1 MRPVPLPADVQA
13 KGPSVNEVSNKA
25 LLPAGLRDVLPPDAA
40 FAAQVVAKLM
50 TCFESHGY
58 EQVDP
63 PLVEFEDSLL
73 SGAGAATASQTFRLM
88 DPVSQHMM
96 GLRTDIT
103 VQVARIATTRLT
115 NAPRPLRLCYAGQV
129 LRVKG
134 TQLNPERQF
143 AQAGIELIGSDSAA
157 ADAEIVTLAVEALQS
172 AGVSGITADLTM
184 PTLVPALCAA
194 YGFPADVA
202 SRLRAALNRKDAAG
216 VAAIAGAAA
225 PQLLGLLRASG
236 PAGPALDA
244 LARLELPDA
253 ASADR
258 QRLAAGAARIR
269 AAMPGLAVTVDAVE
283 HRGFEYHSGMSFTL
297 FADGTRGEIGRGG
310 RYRAGQNG
318 GEAATGCTIFLD
330 SVLDALPRPEPRP
343 RLFVPAGVA
352 NDQAAKLRAE
362 GWITVSGLE
371 EAEPLNEARRLRC
384 THAYISGKVVALP

>member
-1 MRPVPLPADVQA
+1 M
-13 KGPSVNEVSNKA
+13 NEVLNKA
-25 LLPAGLRDVLPPDAA
+25 LLPNGLRDVLPPDAA
-40 FAAQVVAKLM
+40 FASQVVVTLM
-50 TCFESHGY
+50 ACFETHGY

-73 SGAGAATASQTFRLM
+73 SGAGAATAGQTFRLM

-103 VQVARIATTRLT
+103 VQVARIATTRLV

-143 AQAGIELIGSDSAA
+143 AQAGVELIGSDSAA
-157 ADAEIVTLAVEALQS
+157 ADAEIVTLGVEALEK
-172 AGVSGITADLTM
+172 AGITGLTADLTM

-194 YGFPADVA
+194 YGFPADVVA
-202 SRLRAALNRKDAAG
+202 RLRAALNRKDAAG
-216 VAAIAGAAA
+216 VAAIAGSAA
-225 PQLLGLLRASG
+225 PQLLGLLRAAG

-244 LARLELPDA
+244 LARLDLPEA
-253 ASADR
+253 AAAER

-269 AAMPGLAVTVDAVE
+269 AAMPQLAVTIDAVE

-297 FADGTRGEIGRGG
+297 FADGVRGEIGRGG
-310 RYRAGQNG
+310 RYLAGAERNG
-318 GEAATGCTIFLD
+318 TGEAATGCTLFLD
-330 SVLDALPRPEPRP
+330 AVLDSLRRPEPRP
-343 RLFVPAGVA
+343 RLFVPAA
-352 NDQAAKLRAE
+352 TPPDAAMKLRAE
-362 GWITVSGLE
+362 GWITVCGLE

-384 THAYISGKVVALP
+384 THAFVSGKVVALP